1 MFNCT
6 VAVSL
11 KWLLHCNDSSC
22 LYASIA
28 GLSLWLLVDADGDPI
43 LMLIK
48 RIYEISCRLWLS
60 GVSAWEFT
68 WCAGVLGMIGLVRPL
83 ICFLWCFSVG
93 PRLHCTTWLCKFI
106 WLSLL
111 MDIDEPRTPRILA
124 PPLPNTGSG
133 GSSIAAGSG
142 GAQATFLRRRTIGVF
157 LFVAWSSPIVRE
169 PFGEMS
175 FSIALVWRI

>member
-22 LYASIA
+22 LCINCWFVFVALGRCWWGSH
-28 GLSLWLLVDADGDPI
+28 LDVDKKGFMR
-43 LMLIK
+43 L
-48 RIYEISCRLWLS
+48 CRLWLS

-83 ICFLWCFSVG
+83 ICFLWCFSVR
-93 PRLHCTTWLCKFI
+93 PRLHGTTWLCKFI

-133 GSSIAAGSG
+133 GSAIAAGSG
-142 GAQATFLRRRTIGVF
+142 GAQATFRRRRTIGVF
-157 LFVAWSSPIVRE
+157 LFVAWSSSIVRE